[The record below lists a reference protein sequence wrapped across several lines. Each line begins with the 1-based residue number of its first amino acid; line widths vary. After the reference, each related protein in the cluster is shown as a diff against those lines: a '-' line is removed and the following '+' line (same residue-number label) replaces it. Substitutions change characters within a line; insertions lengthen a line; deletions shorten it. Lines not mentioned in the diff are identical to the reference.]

1 MALAAG
7 SLARCQAL
15 IRDPQVP
22 AEQFS
27 SSDGAPAESFGRQR
41 ALMQRAVDGVAPSR
55 PGVPEFFFVGF
66 AGQDTEDVFLN
77 EARAAA
83 DLFRRRFGAE
93 GRTLLLANNAKTAK
107 ELPVA
112 SITTLRLA
120 LNEIAVKMGDEDI
133 LFLYITSHGRRGRIS
148 VRNGGIKLRDLRAG
162 QLRRIL
168 DGAKIKYRVLA
179 ISACYSG
186 SFIEPLRNENT
197 LIMTAAAADRTSFG
211 CGHDGKFTYFG
222 NALIGN
228 ALEKEF
234 SFARAFAAAAKSI
247 EKREKK
253 EGLKPSK
260 PQISMGKAII
270 PILQQIDERLG
281 SAP

>member
-15 IRDPQVP
+15 SHDPQVP

-41 ALMQRAVDGVAPSR
+41 ALMLRAVDGVAPSR

-107 ELPVA
+107 ELPGA
-112 SITTLRLA
+112 SISTLRLA
-120 LNEIAVKMGDEDI
+120 LNEIAAKMGEEDI

-162 QLRRIL
+162 TLRRIL

-186 SFIEPLRNENT
+186 SFIEPLRDENT
-197 LIMTAAAADRTSFG
+197 LIMTASAADRTSFG
-211 CGHDGKFTYFG
+211 CGHDGTFTYFG

-228 ALEKEF
+228 AMEKEF
-234 SFARAFAAAAKSI
+234 SFARAFEIAAGSI
-247 EKREKK
+247 KEREKK
-253 EGLKPSK
+253 EELKPSK
-260 PQISMGKAII
+260 PQIRVGLAIG
-270 PILQQIDERLG
+270 PVLQRIEKHLQTHR
-281 SAP
+281 